1 MTLRNASFLGLLAM
15 AVAPAV
21 LGQNTPP
28 ASPEGTQTAPTATA
42 TAATAA
48 VPPPAAPPSPWT
60 RGGIDIYLLGD
71 VYGDLN
77 FNHPT
82 SGYNQLYNFNDKANN
97 VHLSFAKVAF
107 EKASGILG
115 FRVDA
120 GTGRTAD
127 IVGGADDA
135 SRGFRYL
142 EQMFVEFRPPK
153 AHGMQI
159 DFGKFVTSA
168 GAEVIE
174 SNANWNYSR
183 SLLFAWAIPY
193 YHFGVRATIPVTKTF
208 STGIQV
214 VNGWNSLGVNNG
226 MKTVGLVGNFTLKK
240 GTWSNTYYTGPQ
252 QAGPNINS
260 YRQVFDSSLV
270 LNPNAKSSVYFNFDY
285 GSDKLKDF
293 SRSTWVGFAGAARFQ
308 LNNRFAVAPR
318 LEVFDDR
325 QGFSTGTVQTVKE
338 FTLTGEMKIREGVLS
353 RLEYRRDMSD
363 QPFFDRGTGVMVA
376 KNQSTVTLGLIAF
389 FGPKK

>member
-1 MTLRNASFLGLLAM
+1 MILRDRIIVGLLGI
-15 AVAPAV
+15 AVAHA
-21 LGQNTPP
+21 LCGQTAAP
-28 ASPEGTQTAPTATA
+28 ASQEPAQTPAAAAAP
-42 TAATAA
+42 AA
-48 VPPPAAPPSPWT
+48 PAPPSPWT
-60 RGGIDIYLLGD
+60 RNGIDIYLLGD

-77 FNHPT
+77 FNHPL
-82 SGYNQLYNFNDKANN
+82 SDYNQLYNFNDKADNA
-97 VHLSFAKVAF
+97 HLSFAKVAF
-107 EKASGILG
+107 EKASGVLG

-120 GTGRTAD
+120 GVGRTVDVISA
-127 IVGGADDA
+127 GDDA
-135 SRGFRYL
+135 PRGFRYL

-153 AHGMQI
+153 AHGLQI

-174 SNANWNYSR
+174 SNSNWNYSR

-193 YHFGVRATIPVTKTF
+193 YHFGARATIPVTKTF
-208 STGIQV
+208 TTGIQL

-240 GTWSNTYYTGPQ
+240 GTWSNSYYTGPQ
-252 QAGPNINS
+252 QAGPGINS
-260 YRQVFDSSLV
+260 YRQVLDSVLV
-270 LNPNAKSSVYFNFDY
+270 LNPNAKSSVYLNFDW
-285 GSDKLKDF
+285 GSDKLKSF
-293 SRSTWVGFAGAARFQ
+293 PRSTWVGFGGAARFQ
-308 LNNRFAVAPR
+308 VSNRFALAPR

-325 QGFSTGTVQTVKE
+325 QGFSTGTKQTVKE
-338 FTLTGEMKIREGVLS
+338 FTLTGEMKIKEGLLS

-376 KNQSTVTLGLIAF
+376 RNQSTISLALIAF

>member
-1 MTLRNASFLGLLAM
+1 MTLRNTNFIGLLAI

-21 LGQNTPP
+21 FGQNPTP

-60 RGGIDIYLLGD
+60 RGGIDIYVLGD

-77 FNHPT
+77 FNHPA
-82 SGYNQLYNFNDKANN
+82 SGYNQLYNFNDKTNN
-97 VHLSFAKVAF
+97 AHLSFAKVSF

-120 GTGRTAD
+120 GTGRTVD

-135 SRGFRYL
+135 PRGFRYL

-153 AHGMQI
+153 AHGIQI

-174 SNANWNYSR
+174 SNSNWNYSR
-183 SLLFAWAIPY
+183 SLLFAFAIPY

-208 STGIQV
+208 STGVQV

-226 MKTVGLVGNFTLKK
+226 IKTVGLVGNFTLKK

-252 QAGPNINS
+252 QATPFVNS
-260 YRQVFDSSLV
+260 YRQVFDSALV
-270 LNPNAKSSVYFNFDY
+270 VNPNAKTSIYLNFDY
-285 GSDKLKDF
+285 GSDKLKLVP
-293 SRSTWVGFAGAARFQ
+293 RSNWVGFAGAARFQ
-308 LNNRFAVAPR
+308 LNNRFAFAPR

-325 QGFSTGTVQTVKE
+325 QGFATGAVQTVKA

-363 QPFFDRGTGVMVA
+363 QPFFDRGAGVMVA